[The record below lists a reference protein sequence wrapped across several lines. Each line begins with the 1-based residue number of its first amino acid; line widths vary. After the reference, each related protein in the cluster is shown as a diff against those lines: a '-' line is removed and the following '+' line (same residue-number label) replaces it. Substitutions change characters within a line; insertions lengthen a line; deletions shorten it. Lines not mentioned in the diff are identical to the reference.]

1 MKDYLIFI
9 PNLISITRII
19 LVYPILINFYNG
31 HFFWSLSFF
40 ILASLSDALDG
51 YLARTFNWQTELGKI
66 LDPIADK
73 FLLIGMVLI
82 FWLEQII
89 PDYVILI
96 LILRELII
104 LLGASFHMTVY
115 HLNTPQPNML
125 GKLFTLL
132 LIIYVLFEL
141 LNVMFETLEIH
152 QLHHIVISIA
162 CLISL
167 FSYTINWIKLTY
179 KLHNKNV

>member
-104 LLGASFHMTVY
+104 LLGASFHMTVC
-115 HLNTPQPNML
+115 HLNTPQPNLL

-132 LIIYVLFEL
+132 LIIYVLIEL
-141 LNVMFETLEIH
+141 VNVMFEIVGIH

>member
-40 ILASLSDALDG
+40 ILASFSDALDG

-82 FWLEQII
+82 FWIEQII

-104 LLGASFHMTVY
+104 LLGASF
-115 HLNTPQPNML
+115 
-125 GKLFTLL
+125 F
-132 LIIYVLFEL
+132 I
-141 LNVMFETLEIH
+141 
-152 QLHHIVISIA
+152 
-162 CLISL
+162 
-167 FSYTINWIKLTY
+167 
-179 KLHNKNV
+179 

>member
-9 PNLISITRII
+9 PNLISIIRIL
-19 LVYPILINFYNG
+19 LVYPILINFYDG

-40 ILASLSDALDG
+40 MLASFSDALDG

-73 FLLIGMVLI
+73 VLLIGMVLI

-89 PDYVILI
+89 PYYVILI
-96 LILRELII
+96 LISRELII

-132 LIIYVLFEL
+132 LIIYVLIEL
-141 LNVMFETLEIH
+141 VNVMFGIIGIN
-152 QLHHIVISIA
+152 QSHHILISIA

-167 FSYTINWIKLTY
+167 FSYTVNWIKLTY
-179 KLHNKNV
+179 KLHGKNV

>member
-1 MKDYLIFI
+1 M
-9 PNLISITRII
+9 
-19 LVYPILINFYNG
+19 
-31 HFFWSLSFF
+31 
-40 ILASLSDALDG
+40 LASFSDALDG

-73 FLLIGMVLI
+73 VLLIGMVLI

-89 PDYVILI
+89 PYYVILI
-96 LILRELII
+96 LISRELII

-132 LIIYVLFEL
+132 LIIYVLIEL
-141 LNVMFETLEIH
+141 VNVMFGIIGIN
-152 QLHHIVISIA
+152 QSHHILISIA
-162 CLISL
+162 CLLSL
-167 FSYTINWIKLTY
+167 FSYTVNWIKLTY
-179 KLHNKNV
+179 KLHGKNV

>member
-82 FWLEQII
+82 FSCLCVGVSVVRVG
-89 PDYVILI
+89 PVGPSRVAVASVTVIVD
-96 LILRELII
+96 LRTR
-104 LLGASFHMTVY
+104 GS
-115 HLNTPQPNML
+115 
-125 GKLFTLL
+125 
-132 LIIYVLFEL
+132 
-141 LNVMFETLEIH
+141 
-152 QLHHIVISIA
+152 
-162 CLISL
+162 
-167 FSYTINWIKLTY
+167 
-179 KLHNKNV
+179 